1 MSEASAKQSS
11 AACFICGVG
20 GWDTAMT
27 LAIFFGLSS
36 LGFIF
41 LFVWAVITKQFKDTN
56 TLSDEPLK
64 AEHFAEQK
72 TKGEPGNA
80 DR

>member
-20 GWDTAMT
+20 GRDTAMT

-64 AEHFAEQK
+64 AEEYAEK
-72 TKGEPGNA
+72 KKKGDMENA
-80 DR
+80 NG